1 MITSTSN
8 KKVKDVILL
17 TRKAPLRKEKG
28 LFVVEGIKMFRE
40 VPDDDLEEVYASE
53 SFYNTCPA
61 DIKVR
66 LRSVRHEIVTD
77 AVYQYMSDTKTP
89 QGILAIVKKSDYELD
104 DLLGERP
111 ALMVLETLQ
120 DPGNLGTIIRM
131 AEAAGITGIVMNNE
145 TCDVYNPKVVRS
157 TMGAIFRV
165 PFLYTA
171 DLEGTIGEL
180 KAKGVRTYAAHL
192 DGKESYDKFDFT
204 APSAFM
210 IGNESNGLSERIA
223 ALADEKIIIPM
234 LGKVESLN
242 AAIAASILSF
252 ELARQRRN

>member
-8 KKVKDVILL
+8 KKIKDVVSLMK
-17 TRKAPLRKEKG
+17 KASARKERG
-28 LFVVEGIKMFRE
+28 VFIVEGIKMFSE
-40 VPDDDLEEVYASE
+40 IPFDDIEEVYASE
-53 SFYNTCPA
+53 SFLENAPA
-61 DIKVR
+61 GCLEGLEDKC
-66 LRSVRHEIVTD
+66 EAVTD
-77 AVYQYMSDTKTP
+77 TVYAYMSDTKTP

>member
-89 QGILAIVKKSDYELD
+89 QGIMAIVRMKRYTELSGTAFLILD
-104 DLLGERP
+104 RI
-111 ALMVLETLQ
+111 Q
-120 DPGNLGTIIRM
+120 DPGNMGTIMRT
-131 AEAAGITGIVMNNE
+131 AEAAGIDGVLMNNE
-145 TCDVYNPKVVRS
+145 TVDIYNPKVVRS
-157 TMGAIFRV
+157 TMGSIFRV
-165 PFLYTA
+165 PFMYTG
-171 DLEGTIGEL
+171 DLQGDIRKLG
-180 KAKGVRTYAAHL
+180 AVVYAAHL
-192 DGKESYDKFDFT
+192 KGERSYDEEDYSGPT
-204 APSAFM
+204 AFI
-210 IGNESNGLSERIA
+210 IGNESAGISDEIA
-223 ALADEKIIIPM
+223 ACADKLIRIPM
-234 LGKVESLN
+234 KGKVESLN
-242 AAIAASILSF
+242 AGVAASVLMF
-252 ELARQRRN
+252 ELARQRR